1 MITNTKPLSLYGDVK
16 CDSTNRVIII
26 TSFFQ
31 IATLFSSTYGN
42 DGHLSR
48 RFTHTALIFFTVVL
62 LQYAFQLYIFTCPT
76 ENWVR
81 FSYMAF
87 FVPAIPLFLTGWLS
101 NKDFQDAIRG
111 VLHGCWKGENRK
123 RNRMRIRWR
132 YLIKTIVTSHL
143 YAYIAPFCWF
153 LMCLLNRKIMTC
165 AVYGPEPEDGATAE
179 VKKKYI

>member
-1 MITNTKPLSLYGDVK
+1 MITDTKPLSLYGDVK

-123 RNRMRIRWR
+123 RNRLRIRWG
-132 YLIKTIVTSHL
+132 YLIKTIIRTHFS
-143 YAYIAPFCWF
+143 AYIAPFCWF

-165 AVYGPEPEDGATAE
+165 AAYGPEPEDGE
-179 VKKKYI
+179 RDVKKR